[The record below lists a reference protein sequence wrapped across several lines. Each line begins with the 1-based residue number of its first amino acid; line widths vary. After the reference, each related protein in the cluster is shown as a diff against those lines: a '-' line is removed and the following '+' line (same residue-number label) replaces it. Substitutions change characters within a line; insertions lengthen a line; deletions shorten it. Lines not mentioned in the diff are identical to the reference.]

1 MRYVDRAAIAAPGSL
16 AGPSAAVALEKTAAI
31 AFYAHF
37 DSTAPKAKG
46 YPFKEYK
53 GYDVTLALAT
63 LFHNKCAYCESDLGD
78 TLDVEHFRP
87 KGGVTG
93 EHLHKGYWWLAHQW
107 ENLLPSCPPCNQ
119 RRRQHLV
126 TEAMTVDELT
136 KLMARRPR
144 DSHGKAN
151 QFPVTGARAFSE
163 TDNLDDERPALINP
177 TTDQPAPFLR
187 WSKNGDF
194 SILLPAGT
202 PEEEERGL
210 ATIATFALNRVRL
223 VQSRTR
229 VLNELRF
236 HASEIRKALV
246 VDSMTEGATGA
257 NLEQSLQR
265 VAVLRRLHEPDQPYS
280 AMVKAFVDEL
290 AAELRATAVA

>member
-1 MRYVDRAAIAAPGSL
+1 MRYVDRGAIAPPASL
-16 AGPSAAVALEKTAAI
+16 AGPSPAVALERSAAT

-37 DSTAPKAKG
+37 DPTAPKAKG

-53 GYDVTLALAT
+53 GYDVTLALAA

-87 KGGVTG
+87 KGGVTD

-136 KLMARRPR
+136 KVMARRPR

-151 QFPVTGARAFSE
+151 QFPVRGARAFCE
-163 TDNLDDERPALINP
+163 ADDLDDERPALINP
-177 TTDQPAPFLR
+177 TTEHPAPFLR
-187 WSKNGDF
+187 WSKTGDF
-194 SILLPAGT
+194 SIILPAGT
-202 PEEEERGL
+202 AEEEERAL
-210 ATIATFALNRVRL
+210 ATIAAFALNRVRL

-229 VLNELRF
+229 ILNELRF
-236 HASEIRKALV
+236 HASEIRKALM
-246 VDSMTEGATGA
+246 VDSMNAGAMSAT
-257 NLEQSLQR
+257 LEESLRR

-290 AAELRATAVA
+290 AAELRTIVAV